1 VNTAQFGAFDSMT
14 DAQISFGRVT
24 DALPYFARHGAV
36 SPPGANP
43 AEFILETVGAGI
55 NARNNDKGATWAS
68 NWSASPELA
77 ALLTEIDDG
86 VKRGSSGGDV
96 TTGTRPKNSHN
107 ATVYEQTW
115 LLTKRMLLGQW
126 RNPPYMYSKIWVHVI
141 SAILVGF
148 TFFKIGT
155 SPQDLQ
161 NRYVLA
167 SCVLS
172 DLDNVVTNTIAGLSA
187 SSSSSFFATPS
198 SMSFSRGTSSR
209 VSTG

>member
-1 VNTAQFGAFDSMT
+1 LT
-14 DAQISFGRVT
+14 DTQISFGKVA

-77 ALLTEIDDG
+77 ELLTEIDHG
-86 VKRGSSGGDV
+86 VKDKSSKSSGNV
-96 TTGTRPKNSHN
+96 TGTRPQSSHN
-107 ATVYEQTW
+107 ASVFEQTW

-141 SAILVGF
+141 SGILVGF
-148 TFFKIGT
+148 TFFQIGT

-161 NRYVLA
+161 NRYVLLD
-167 SCVLS
+167 SCTIRPCQS
-172 DLDNVVTNTIAGLSA
+172 D
-187 SSSSSFFATPS
+187 
-198 SMSFSRGTSSR
+198 
-209 VSTG
+209 